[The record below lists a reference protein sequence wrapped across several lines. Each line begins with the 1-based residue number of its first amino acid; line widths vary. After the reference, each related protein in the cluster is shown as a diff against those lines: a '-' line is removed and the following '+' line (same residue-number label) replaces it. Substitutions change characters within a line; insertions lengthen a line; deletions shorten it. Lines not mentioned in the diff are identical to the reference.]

1 MGKSN
6 VTFQRA
12 PAAERYPEAE
22 IGWRVLLDG
31 QHIGQVARSTR
42 FRGTWQYSPVGAA
55 YVKATRAAG
64 AKEIV
69 DLYLAQQKRVAA
81 MCPTC
86 GGTGQR
92 P

>member
-1 MGKSN
+1 M
-6 VTFQRA
+6 TLQRA

-42 FRGTWQYSPVGAA
+42 FRGAWQYSPMGAA
-55 YVKATRAAG
+55 YVKPTRAAA

-69 DLYLAQQKRVAA
+69 GLYLTAQKRVTA